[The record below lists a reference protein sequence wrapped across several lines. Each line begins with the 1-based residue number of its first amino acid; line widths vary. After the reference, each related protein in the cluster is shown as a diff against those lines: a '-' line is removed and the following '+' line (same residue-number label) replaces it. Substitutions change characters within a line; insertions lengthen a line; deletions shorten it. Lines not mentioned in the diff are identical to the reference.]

1 MTRRQFLNKLYR
13 RLWPLGAEEAEQHLT
28 YYAEMLADRMEEGMT
43 EEEAV
48 ASLEDVDT
56 IARRILEDAGVEP
69 DQAADSAAPVRS
81 VGNGRKWA
89 VACVVGLLVLA
100 VLGAW
105 VFCMSVTRNV
115 IQGTDS
121 VEILESLPT
130 ELEAETAIEEVTIV
144 DRGSGAVYAA
154 EEHVLSAENV
164 RKISIQWT
172 AGEVLVFCGES
183 GDIIISE
190 SAAQPLSAEERM
202 SYDLQDGELKVRSQR
217 TGSYDRE
224 KTLMVQLPVGA
235 ILEEMEVETVS
246 ASVEICGG
254 AAQELELDS
263 VSGALT
269 VEAVNGGFPEVS
281 ASTVSGFVRL
291 EGDIPEVELE
301 STSGDLSVAGN
312 QVLRS
317 LDAETVSG
325 LVQLSL
331 PMDTAFTLRYETT
344 SGSLNGG
351 PFALYQSSG
360 KDYSVGTG
368 GARLDVESVSGDLEL
383 LGE

>member
-13 RLWPLGAEEAEQHLT
+13 HLWPLGAEEAEQHLT

-235 ILEEMEVETVS
+235 ILEELEVETVS

-269 VEAVNGGFPEVS
+269 VEAVNGDFPEVS
-281 ASTVSGFVRL
+281 ASTVSGSVRL

-368 GARLDVESVSGDLEL
+368 GTRLDVESVSGDLEL